1 MTVHQSRR
9 VVLALITLLV
19 TSITIGAPIPLAASP
34 LHPPITK
41 HVARPDAQ
49 TSPWARFDNL
59 YDLQAPRTHR
69 AIAPRSPAAQFG
81 DHGDNPFASMH
92 FE

>member
-9 VVLALITLLV
+9 VVLTLVTLLV

-34 LHPPITK
+34 LHRLIAN
-41 HVARPDAQ
+41 HVAQPN
-49 TSPWARFDNL
+49 ARFHG
-59 YDLQAPRTHR
+59 THG
-69 AIAPRSPAAQFG
+69 AIAPSFPAAPFG
-81 DHGDNPFASMH
+81 DHGDDPFASLH

>member
-9 VVLALITLLV
+9 VALALVTLLV

-34 LHPPITK
+34 LHRPIAN
-41 HVARPDAQ
+41 HVTHPDV
-49 TSPWARFDNL
+49 RFDG
-59 YDLQAPRTHR
+59 RHR
-69 AIAPRSPAAQFG
+69 PIAPRSPAAQSR
-81 DHGDNPFASMH
+81 DHHDDPFAALH

>member
-9 VVLALITLLV
+9 VVLALMTLLV

-34 LHPPITK
+34 LHPPIAN

-49 TSPWARFDNL
+49 FHG
-59 YDLQAPRTHR
+59 THR

-81 DHGDNPFASMH
+81 DHGDDPFASLH